1 MTVGFI
7 VYREG
12 YKYILEDD
20 FQVQLRHV
28 RPKANVITPM
38 IELTADGLLTIR
50 RGYAWD
56 GASGP
61 TFDTTSS
68 MRASLVHDALY
79 QLIREGFLLFEQ
91 DRPLADRELEW
102 IGREDGMWA
111 ARAGTWLRILG
122 RFGGSS
128 ARPSAIKPLL
138 RAP

>member
-1 MTVGFI
+1 MTRGCI
-7 VYREG
+7 LYREG
-12 YKYILEDD
+12 YKYVLEED

-28 RPKANVITPM
+28 RPKMHVATPF
-38 IELTADGLLTIR
+38 IELTTDGLLTIR
-50 RGYAWD
+50 KGYAWD

-61 TFDTTSS
+61 TFDTNSS
-68 MRASLVHDALY
+68 MRAALAHDAIY
-79 QLIREGFLLFEQ
+79 QLIRESWLIFEL

-111 ARAGTWLRILG
+111 ARARTWLSILG

-128 ARPSAIKPLL
+128 ARPSAIKPIL